1 MRKKFLLAGMVLAMS
16 ATALTACGNNKED
29 YLNDLQ
35 EINDFGVA
43 MQEMEEISDYADAIA
58 EMEVKTAEGK
68 VIKEDMEE
76 MGDYL
81 EQLNDMMEDLENYD
95 EEAATE
101 LSDKLTEL
109 QEKVEEHAEDFKEAA
124 EKSGV
129 EEEDIE
135 EMDLAF

>member
-1 MRKKFLLAGMVLAMS
+1 
-16 ATALTACGNNKED
+16 
-29 YLNDLQ
+29 
-35 EINDFGVA
+35 
-43 MQEMEEISDYADAIA
+43 
-58 EMEVKTAEGK
+58 
-68 VIKEDMEE
+68 
-76 MGDYL
+76 
-81 EQLNDMMEDLENYD
+81 MEDLENYD